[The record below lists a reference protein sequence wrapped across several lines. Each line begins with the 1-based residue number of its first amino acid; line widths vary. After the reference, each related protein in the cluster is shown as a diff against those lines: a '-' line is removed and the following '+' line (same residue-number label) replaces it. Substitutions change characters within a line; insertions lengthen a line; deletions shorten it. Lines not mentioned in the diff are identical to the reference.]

1 MLRAAIGSTASP
13 PSASPETG
21 AVSLYML
28 RVAIAGGSIG
38 GLTAACLLRDAGH
51 DVTVF
56 ERSPTE
62 LKDRGAGI
70 VCLEATS
77 RYLTERLRLPIETF
91 TVSTERIRF
100 LGRDNRVIHEQD
112 HRYRFSSWTTVYRL
126 LLQSFDRERYRL
138 GHEMTGWTA
147 DDDGVEVRFADHTSF
162 SADLL
167 ICADGVGSSARK
179 TLQPEAQAR
188 YAGYVAWRGIVPE
201 GDLAPDL
208 VARLGEAM
216 TFHLPANGQALAYPI
231 PGMDGSVREG
241 ERLINVVWYRNY
253 LDGGDIDHLMIDR
266 DGQRRTVSLPPGKV
280 AKVHQDELR
289 AAARARLPDDFAE
302 VLLGPSELFLQ
313 VIYDTTVEQM
323 AFGRVCLLGDAAFVA
338 RPHAGAGTAKAA
350 EDGWAL
356 TAALSE
362 TDDIGEALRHWEAG
376 QLELGRALVERTR
389 RMGRRSQFEN
399 SWTPGDPDL
408 MLGLRGPGD

>member
-1 MLRAAIGSTASP
+1 MARI
-13 PSASPETG
+13 
-21 AVSLYML
+21 
-28 RVAIAGGSIG
+28 AIAGGSIG

-56 ERSPTE
+56 ERSPIE

-77 RYLTERLRLPIETF
+77 RYLTERLGLPIDDF
-91 TVSTERIRF
+91 TIKTDFIRF
-100 LGRDNRVIHEQD
+100 LGRDNEVVHEQA
-112 HRYRFSSWTTVYRL
+112 HRYRFSSWTTIYRL

-138 GHEMTGWTA
+138 GHEMTNWTT
-147 DDDGVEVRFADHTSF
+147 DENGVEVRFAASRPF
-162 SADLL
+162 KADLL

-179 TLQPEAQAR
+179 KLQPEAHAR
-188 YAGYVAWRGIVPE
+188 YAGYVAWRGILPE
-201 GDLAPDL
+201 GDLDPTL
-208 VARLGEAM
+208 LARLGDAM

-231 PGMDGSVREG
+231 PGMDGSVAKG

-253 LDGGDIDHLMIDR
+253 MEGGDLDHLMTDR
-266 DGQRRTVSLPPGKV
+266 DGQRRAVSLPPGKV
-280 AKVHQDELR
+280 AAVHEEEIR

-302 VLLGPSELFLQ
+302 IITATSELFLQ
-313 VIYDTTVEQM
+313 VIYDIEVERM

-356 TAALSE
+356 TAALDEVS
-362 TDDIGEALRHWEAG
+362 DLPNALRLWEKK
-376 QLELGRALVERTR
+376 QIQLGRALVERTR
-389 RMGRRSQFEN
+389 RMGRRSQFDN
-399 SWTPGDPDL
+399 NWTPGDPDL
-408 MLGLRGPGD
+408 LLGLRGPGD